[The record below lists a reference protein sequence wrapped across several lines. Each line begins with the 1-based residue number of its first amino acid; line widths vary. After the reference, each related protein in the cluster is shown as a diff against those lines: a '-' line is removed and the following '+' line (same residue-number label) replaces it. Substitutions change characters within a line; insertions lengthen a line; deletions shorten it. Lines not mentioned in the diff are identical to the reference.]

1 MQLRRAATCGDLLAR
16 SAEELARVASVT
28 RQETALTSSRRVVG
42 LSPVDP
48 DRNGR
53 FKLNPLEEWFMFKKA
68 LGAVILAL
76 TLIATPMGSVL
87 AAALPPILGV
97 WTCTVV
103 RAGNVQRPLMYT
115 FNSDGTFNYSSATT
129 INSTVAGPV
138 QNSGFHSRGGARGQ
152 WTKIGTNVFNYQSV
166 EFLYDANGNL
176 AGSFAV
182 DADLLMTPAGQLCSG
197 TTVCPSQTTSVSL
210 VQYQFNGLDGVDG
223 NITGL
228 NYLLGPGAPANVL
241 CNALSSGQGFP
252 NLPVPMP

>member
-1 MQLRRAATCGDLLAR
+1 
-16 SAEELARVASVT
+16 
-28 RQETALTSSRRVVG
+28 
-42 LSPVDP
+42 
-48 DRNGR
+48 
-53 FKLNPLEEWFMFKKA
+53 MFKKA
-68 LGAVILAL
+68 RGAVILAL
-76 TLIATPMGSVL
+76 TLIATPMGNVL
-87 AAALPPILGV
+87 AASLPPIQGV

-103 RAGNVQRPLMYT
+103 RAGTVQRPLMYT

-129 INSTVAGPV
+129 INSAATGPV

-182 DADLLMTPAGQLCSG
+182 DANLLMTPAGQLCSGRVVPDTAG

-210 VQYQFNGLDGVDG
+210 VQYQFNGPDGVDG

-241 CNALSSGQGFP
+241 CNTLSSGDGFP